1 MKVRIFPESN
11 YKAIHMNGKTIR
23 IALDPKQPITELKFP
38 EFYDVKVTGKCFG
51 NCPWCY
57 QDSKET
63 CENPENAVQKFGEF
77 FGSMTENEK
86 PFQIAFGGGEPTESP
101 DFLYLLIKC
110 SELGITPNYTTNG
123 MWVDYMHPAKMNTIL
138 EYTKKYCGGV
148 AVSTHPHL
156 RGYWLKAVDLYL
168 SRDIFTNLH
177 IIISD
182 KKSVDDFMEIYK
194 KYTGKVKYFVLLP
207 LTAQGRAKEAS
218 IDWDYLQSQ
227 IQGSP
232 KDIAFGANFYPYLMK
247 DPKRFNVS
255 LYEPEIM
262 SKYLDLSDMKIYPS
276 SFSTTPIN

>member
-23 IALDPKQPITELKFP
+23 IALDSKKPITELKFP

-57 QDSKET
+57 QDSMET
-63 CENPENAVQKFGEF
+63 CKHPENALQKFSDF
-77 FGSMTENEK
+77 FGSLSENEK

-101 DFLYLLIKC
+101 DFLALLIK
-110 SELGITPNYTTNG
+110 SNLLGITPNYTTNG
-123 MWVDYMHPAKMNTIL
+123 MWTRRTECEQLIIIL
-138 EYTKKYCGGV
+138 TTQKYCGGV
-148 AVSTHPHL
+148 AVSTHPQL
-156 RGYWLKAVDLYL
+156 EQYWRPAVNKYL
-168 SRDIFTNLH
+168 ENDIFTNLH

-182 KKSVDDFMEIYK
+182 KDSIDKFISIYK
-194 KYTGKVKYFVLLP
+194 EFTGKVKYFVLLP

-227 IQGSP
+227 IEGSP

-247 DPKRFNVS
+247 DKKRFNVS

-262 SKYLDLSDMKIYPS
+262 SKYLDLTDMKIYPS